1 MKKLS
6 GFLLGLSLLLGTASL
21 VSAQERSEVV
31 HVPPTVLTIARE
43 FVKPGKSGAVHD
55 RSESAFVRAMAN
67 AKYPTHY
74 FALNSVSGKPR
85 ALYLTGY
92 DSFAGWEKD
101 QQDTAKNP
109 TLSAALDRAAEAD
122 GQLLDSY
129 DQSAWIYRPDQ
140 SLNQTGDLVGVRY
153 FEIESF
159 RLKPGHEAD
168 WEAAVKLVKDAYSK
182 AMPEAHWAMYENVFG
197 LGSPAYLVITP
208 RKSASEIDAGFQ
220 QGPKFIAAMGA
231 DGMKKLG
238 ELSAAAIEST
248 ETNLFT
254 INPRQ
259 SYMDEYLMKADP
271 EFWQSKSAPTA
282 APKKEKTQAK
292 P

>member
-6 GFLLGLSLLLGTASL
+6 GFLLGLSLVFGTVSL
-21 VSAQERSEVV
+21 ASAQERSEVV
-31 HVPPTVLTIARE
+31 HVPPTVLVISRE

-55 RSESAFVRAMAN
+55 RSESAFVRAMAS
-67 AKYPTHY
+67 AKSPTTY
-74 FALNSVSGKPR
+74 LGLNSVSGKPR
-85 ALYLTGY
+85 ALFLVGY
-92 DSFAGWEKD
+92 DSFAAWEKD

-182 AMPEAHWAMYENVFG
+182 AMPDAHWAMYENVFG

-208 RKSASEIDAGFQ
+208 RRSASEIDAGFQ
-220 QGPKFIAAMGA
+220 QGPKFMAAMGT

-259 SYMDEYLMKADP
+259 SYVTGYLVKADP
-271 EFWQSKSAPTA
+271 DFWRPKSAPAA
-282 APKKEKTQAK
+282 APKKDKPEAK

>member
-1 MKKLS
+1 MKKVS
-6 GFLLGLSLLLGTASL
+6 GFLLGLALLLGNASL
-21 VSAQERSEVV
+21 ASAQEKSEGM
-31 HVPPTVLTIARE
+31 HTPPTVLTIARE
-43 FVKPGKSGAVHD
+43 FLKPGKSGAVHD

-67 AKYPTHY
+67 AKSPTNY
-74 FALNSVSGKPR
+74 LALNAVSGKPR
-85 ALYLTGY
+85 ALFLTGY
-92 DSFAGWEKD
+92 DSFAAWEKD
-101 QQDTAKNP
+101 QLDTAKNP
-109 TLSAALDRAAEAD
+109 TLSAALDRATEAD

-168 WEAAVKLVKDAYSK
+168 WDAAVKLVKDAYSK
-182 AMPEAHWAMYENVFG
+182 AMPDAHWAMYENVFG

-220 QGPKFIAAMGA
+220 QGPKFMAAIGA

-238 ELSAAAIEST
+238 ELSAAAIESR

-259 SYMDEYLMKADP
+259 SYMMEDLMKADP
-271 EFWQSKSAPTA
+271 DFWRPKAAPA
-282 APKKEKTQAK
+282 APKKEKPEAK